1 MLRTFGA
8 TVLGGVI
15 FFIAGVYVYRLGIA
29 PQLPHSDSLLRA
41 VAAVLLVGVYTLCGW
56 AAGLLLSLSGAIL
69 RKVAD
74 LEKRVQEFLA
84 PRMARLIAKIPVGQE
99 DLSIVEFKKLITNES
114 LPQTTE
120 REPSSSKLFSSIK
133 IISRYLMHRVL
144 QAANLIFLSDFCD
157 DLQAQGHTRV
167 NAATVEQ
174 FGREKLVSLVLE
186 YLRAP
191 VSLVRIVTLV
201 VAAILLLLPIL
212 LRVYS

>member
-8 TVLGGVI
+8 TVLGGII
-15 FFIAGVYVYRLGIA
+15 FFIAGLYVYRLGIA
-29 PQLPHSDSLLRA
+29 PHLLHSDGLLRA
-41 VAAVLLVGVYTLCGW
+41 VAAVLLVGVYTFCGW
-56 AAGLLLSLSGAIL
+56 ATGLLLSLSGAIL
-69 RKVAD
+69 RKAGD

-84 PRMARLIAKIPVGQE
+84 PRMARLIAKIPLGQE
-99 DLSIVEFKKLITNES
+99 GMSIVEFKKLLTNES

-120 REPSSSKLFSSIK
+120 HEQSSSKLFSSIK

-144 QAANLIFLSDFCD
+144 QATNLIFLNDFFD
-157 DLQAQGHTRV
+157 DLQAQGRTRV

-174 FGREKLVSLVLE
+174 FGREKLVSLALE

-191 VSLVRIVTLV
+191 VSLVRIVTLI

-212 LRVYS
+212 LRIYS